1 MFFIIFWLFSTIRSY
16 IDTKNEKKSSEM
28 EPPAKQQKLDENSD
42 VQTMSLVWLD
52 DTIKT
57 SEEDTA
63 AQQELRTFDP
73 NLKLFQNDTECE
85 NYIRSQSDQSCI
97 ILIVNGKL
105 GQQII
110 PRIQDL
116 PQIIAIYVFCFNIEF
131 HQKWTKD
138 IAKVFVIFEK
148 NFLHSILIGQR
159 CGYSLS

>member
-1 MFFIIFWLFSTIRSY
+1 
-16 IDTKNEKKSSEM
+16 M